1 MKAKSAL
8 QSLRQGIV
16 ICDAKGC
23 VVHVNAAYAEFTGI
37 RPEKIRGKRIRDVR
51 VGSLVPKVL
60 RTGEAIE
67 GVYKSDG
74 ERSYFASVYPIY
86 EAGEKKGTVS
96 IVTTLEQSRA
106 RKRPGG
112 GTLKERVREF
122 ERQEIRRTLLLYDDN
137 LEGKKQ
143 AAEAW
148 AFRCPRCT
156 ARWRANKRAEKANAA
171 GLKEGML
178 HGQRTEDGIFTLCRG
193 RVRSSNRLIFRF
205 RFALPYGVPMFRL
218 DDRAEI

>member
-23 VVHVNAAYAEFTGI
+23 VVYVNAAYAEFTGI
-37 RPEKIRGKRIRDVR
+37 RPEKIRGKRIRDVC

-143 AAEAW
+143 AAEA
-148 AFRCPRCT
+148 
-156 ARWRANKRAEKANAA
+156 
-171 GLKEGML
+171 L
-178 HGQRTEDGIFTLCRG
+178 GISLSTLY
-193 RVRSSNRLIFRF
+193 SKMESK
-205 RFALPYGVPMFRL
+205 
-218 DDRAEI
+218 

>member
-23 VVHVNAAYAEFTGI
+23 MVYVNAAYAEFTGI

-106 RKRPGG
+106 RRRPGG

-143 AAEAW
+143 AAEA
-148 AFRCPRCT
+148 
-156 ARWRANKRAEKANAA
+156 
-171 GLKEGML
+171 L
-178 HGQRTEDGIFTLCRG
+178 GISLSTLY
-193 RVRSSNRLIFRF
+193 SKMESK
-205 RFALPYGVPMFRL
+205 
-218 DDRAEI
+218 

>member
-16 ICDAKGC
+16 ICDATGC
-23 VVHVNAAYAEFTGI
+23 VVYVNAAYAEFTGI

-60 RTGEAIE
+60 HTGEAIE

-143 AAEAW
+143 AAEA
-148 AFRCPRCT
+148 
-156 ARWRANKRAEKANAA
+156 
-171 GLKEGML
+171 L
-178 HGQRTEDGIFTLCRG
+178 GISLSTLY
-193 RVRSSNRLIFRF
+193 SKMESK
-205 RFALPYGVPMFRL
+205 
-218 DDRAEI
+218 

>member
-23 VVHVNAAYAEFTGI
+23 VVYVNAAYAEFTGI
-37 RPEKIRGKRIRDVR
+37 RPEEIRGKRIRDVR

-60 RTGEAIE
+60 RTGETIE

-143 AAEAW
+143 AAEA
-148 AFRCPRCT
+148 
-156 ARWRANKRAEKANAA
+156 
-171 GLKEGML
+171 L
-178 HGQRTEDGIFTLCRG
+178 GISLSTLY
-193 RVRSSNRLIFRF
+193 SKMESK
-205 RFALPYGVPMFRL
+205 
-218 DDRAEI
+218 

>member
-23 VVHVNAAYAEFTGI
+23 VVYVNAAYAEFTGI
-37 RPEKIRGKRIRDVR
+37 RPEEIRGKRIRDVR

-96 IVTTLEQSRA
+96 IVTMLEQSRA

-143 AAEAW
+143 AAEA
-148 AFRCPRCT
+148 
-156 ARWRANKRAEKANAA
+156 
-171 GLKEGML
+171 L
-178 HGQRTEDGIFTLCRG
+178 GISLSTLY
-193 RVRSSNRLIFRF
+193 SKMESK
-205 RFALPYGVPMFRL
+205 
-218 DDRAEI
+218 

>member
-23 VVHVNAAYAEFTGI
+23 VVYVNAAYAEFTGI
-37 RPEKIRGKRIRDVR
+37 RPEEIRGKRIRDVR

-106 RKRPGG
+106 RRRPGG

-122 ERQEIRRTLLLYDDN
+122 ERQEIRRTLLLYNDN

-143 AAEAW
+143 AAEALGISLSTLYSKIESKQNV
-148 AFRCPRCT
+148 RIDSM
-156 ARWRANKRAEKANAA
+156 
-171 GLKEGML
+171 ML
-178 HGQRTEDGIFTLCRG
+178 N
-193 RVRSSNRLIFRF
+193 S
-205 RFALPYGVPMFRL
+205 
-218 DDRAEI
+218 

>member
-23 VVHVNAAYAEFTGI
+23 VVYVNAAYAEFTGI
-37 RPEKIRGKRIRDVR
+37 RPEEIRGKRIRDVR

-143 AAEAW
+143 AAEAL
-148 AFRCPRCT
+148 
-156 ARWRANKRAEKANAA
+156 
-171 GLKEGML
+171 GSSLS
-178 HGQRTEDGIFTLCRG
+178 TLY
-193 RVRSSNRLIFRF
+193 SKMESK
-205 RFALPYGVPMFRL
+205 
-218 DDRAEI
+218 

>member
-23 VVHVNAAYAEFTGI
+23 VVYVNAAYAEFTGI
-37 RPEKIRGKRIRDVR
+37 RPEEIRGKRIRDVR

-106 RKRPGG
+106 RRRPGG

-143 AAEAW
+143 AAEA
-148 AFRCPRCT
+148 
-156 ARWRANKRAEKANAA
+156 
-171 GLKEGML
+171 L
-178 HGQRTEDGIFTLCRG
+178 GISLSTLY
-193 RVRSSNRLIFRF
+193 SKMESK
-205 RFALPYGVPMFRL
+205 
-218 DDRAEI
+218 

>member
-23 VVHVNAAYAEFTGI
+23 VVYVNAAYAEFTGI
-37 RPEKIRGKRIRDVR
+37 RPEEIRGKRIRDVR

-60 RTGEAIE
+60 RTGETIE

-106 RKRPGG
+106 RRRPGG

-143 AAEAW
+143 AAEA
-148 AFRCPRCT
+148 
-156 ARWRANKRAEKANAA
+156 
-171 GLKEGML
+171 L
-178 HGQRTEDGIFTLCRG
+178 GISLSTLY
-193 RVRSSNRLIFRF
+193 SKMESK
-205 RFALPYGVPMFRL
+205 
-218 DDRAEI
+218 

>member
-1 MKAKSAL
+1 MKEKSAL

-23 VVHVNAAYAEFTGI
+23 VVYVNAAYAEFTGI
-37 RPEKIRGKRIRDVR
+37 RPEEIRGKRIRDVR

-60 RTGEAIE
+60 RTGETIE

-143 AAEAW
+143 AAEA
-148 AFRCPRCT
+148 
-156 ARWRANKRAEKANAA
+156 
-171 GLKEGML
+171 L
-178 HGQRTEDGIFTLCRG
+178 GISLSTLY
-193 RVRSSNRLIFRF
+193 SKMESK
-205 RFALPYGVPMFRL
+205 
-218 DDRAEI
+218 

>member
-23 VVHVNAAYAEFTGI
+23 VVYVNASYAEFTGI
-37 RPEKIRGKRIRDVR
+37 RPEEIRGKRIRDVR

-143 AAEAW
+143 AAEA
-148 AFRCPRCT
+148 
-156 ARWRANKRAEKANAA
+156 
-171 GLKEGML
+171 L
-178 HGQRTEDGIFTLCRG
+178 GISLSTLY
-193 RVRSSNRLIFRF
+193 SKMESK
-205 RFALPYGVPMFRL
+205 
-218 DDRAEI
+218 

>member
-23 VVHVNAAYAEFTGI
+23 VVYVNAAYAEFTGI
-37 RPEKIRGKRIRDVR
+37 RPEEIRGKRIRDVR

-143 AAEAW
+143 AAEAL
-148 AFRCPRCT
+148 AIS
-156 ARWRANKRAEKANAA
+156 
-171 GLKEGML
+171 LS
-178 HGQRTEDGIFTLCRG
+178 TLY
-193 RVRSSNRLIFRF
+193 SKMESK
-205 RFALPYGVPMFRL
+205 
-218 DDRAEI
+218 

>member
-23 VVHVNAAYAEFTGI
+23 VVYVNAAYAEFTGI
-37 RPEKIRGKRIRDVR
+37 RPEEIRGKRIRDVR

-112 GTLKERVREF
+112 GKLKERVREF

-143 AAEAW
+143 AAEA
-148 AFRCPRCT
+148 
-156 ARWRANKRAEKANAA
+156 
-171 GLKEGML
+171 L
-178 HGQRTEDGIFTLCRG
+178 GISLSTLY
-193 RVRSSNRLIFRF
+193 SKMESK
-205 RFALPYGVPMFRL
+205 
-218 DDRAEI
+218 

>member
-23 VVHVNAAYAEFTGI
+23 VVYVNAAYAEFTGI
-37 RPEKIRGKRIRDVR
+37 RPEEIRGKRIRDVR
-51 VGSLVPKVL
+51 VGALVPKVL

-96 IVTTLEQSRA
+96 IVTTLEQSWA
-106 RKRPGG
+106 RRRPDG

-143 AAEAW
+143 AAEA
-148 AFRCPRCT
+148 
-156 ARWRANKRAEKANAA
+156 
-171 GLKEGML
+171 L
-178 HGQRTEDGIFTLCRG
+178 GISLSTLY
-193 RVRSSNRLIFRF
+193 SKMESK
-205 RFALPYGVPMFRL
+205 
-218 DDRAEI
+218 

>member
-23 VVHVNAAYAEFTGI
+23 VVYVNAAYAEFTGI
-37 RPEKIRGKRIRDVR
+37 RPEKIRGKKIRDVR

-122 ERQEIRRTLLLYDDN
+122 EQQEIRRTLLLYDDN

-143 AAEAW
+143 AAEA
-148 AFRCPRCT
+148 
-156 ARWRANKRAEKANAA
+156 
-171 GLKEGML
+171 L
-178 HGQRTEDGIFTLCRG
+178 GISLSTLY
-193 RVRSSNRLIFRF
+193 SKMESK
-205 RFALPYGVPMFRL
+205 
-218 DDRAEI
+218 

>member
-23 VVHVNAAYAEFTGI
+23 VVYVNAAYAEFTGI

-106 RKRPGG
+106 RRRPGG

-137 LEGKKQ
+137 LGGKKQ
-143 AAEAW
+143 AAEA
-148 AFRCPRCT
+148 
-156 ARWRANKRAEKANAA
+156 
-171 GLKEGML
+171 L
-178 HGQRTEDGIFTLCRG
+178 GISLSTLY
-193 RVRSSNRLIFRF
+193 SKMESK
-205 RFALPYGVPMFRL
+205 
-218 DDRAEI
+218 

>member
-23 VVHVNAAYAEFTGI
+23 VVYVNAAYAEFTGI
-37 RPEKIRGKRIRDVR
+37 RPEEIRGKRIRDVR
-51 VGSLVPKVL
+51 VGSLVLKVL

-143 AAEAW
+143 AAEA
-148 AFRCPRCT
+148 
-156 ARWRANKRAEKANAA
+156 
-171 GLKEGML
+171 L
-178 HGQRTEDGIFTLCRG
+178 GISLSTLY
-193 RVRSSNRLIFRF
+193 SKMESK
-205 RFALPYGVPMFRL
+205 
-218 DDRAEI
+218 

>member
-23 VVHVNAAYAEFTGI
+23 VVYVNAAYAEFTGI

-86 EAGEKKGTVS
+86 EAGEEKGTVS

-143 AAEAW
+143 AAEALGISLS
-148 AFRCPRCT
+148 T
-156 ARWRANKRAEKANAA
+156 LYSKMENK
-171 GLKEGML
+171 
-178 HGQRTEDGIFTLCRG
+178 
-193 RVRSSNRLIFRF
+193 
-205 RFALPYGVPMFRL
+205 
-218 DDRAEI
+218 

>member
-23 VVHVNAAYAEFTGI
+23 VVYVNAAYAEFTGI
-37 RPEKIRGKRIRDVR
+37 RPEEIRGKRIRDVR

-122 ERQEIRRTLLLYDDN
+122 RRQSGGQKAGRRSAGHFAVHAVQQDG
-137 LEGKKQ
+137 EQIKGRK
-143 AAEAW
+143 
-148 AFRCPRCT
+148 
-156 ARWRANKRAEKANAA
+156 KANAA

-193 RVRSSNRLIFRF
+193 RVRS
-205 RFALPYGVPMFRL
+205 A
-218 DDRAEI
+218 

>member
-23 VVHVNAAYAEFTGI
+23 VVYVNAAYAEFTGI

-96 IVTTLEQSRA
+96 IVTMLEQSRA

-122 ERQEIRRTLLLYDDN
+122 ERQEIRRALLLYDDN

-143 AAEAW
+143 AAEALGISLS
-148 AFRCPRCT
+148 T
-156 ARWRANKRAEKANAA
+156 LYSKMENK
-171 GLKEGML
+171 
-178 HGQRTEDGIFTLCRG
+178 
-193 RVRSSNRLIFRF
+193 
-205 RFALPYGVPMFRL
+205 
-218 DDRAEI
+218 

>member
-16 ICDAKGC
+16 ICDAEGC
-23 VVHVNAAYAEFTGI
+23 VVYVNAAYAEFTGI

-60 RTGEAIE
+60 RTALGKPLLGYVLDGIE

-112 GTLKERVREF
+112 GTLKERVCEF

-143 AAEAW
+143 AAEA
-148 AFRCPRCT
+148 
-156 ARWRANKRAEKANAA
+156 
-171 GLKEGML
+171 L
-178 HGQRTEDGIFTLCRG
+178 GISLSTLY
-193 RVRSSNRLIFRF
+193 SKMESK
-205 RFALPYGVPMFRL
+205 
-218 DDRAEI
+218 

>member
-23 VVHVNAAYAEFTGI
+23 VVYVNAAYAEFTGI
-37 RPEKIRGKRIRDVR
+37 RPEEIRGKRIRDVR

-143 AAEAW
+143 AAEA
-148 AFRCPRCT
+148 
-156 ARWRANKRAEKANAA
+156 
-171 GLKEGML
+171 L
-178 HGQRTEDGIFTLCRG
+178 GISLSTLY
-193 RVRSSNRLIFRF
+193 SKMESK
-205 RFALPYGVPMFRL
+205 
-218 DDRAEI
+218 

>member
-23 VVHVNAAYAEFTGI
+23 VVYVNAAYVEFTGI

-106 RKRPGG
+106 RKHPGG

-143 AAEAW
+143 AAEA
-148 AFRCPRCT
+148 
-156 ARWRANKRAEKANAA
+156 
-171 GLKEGML
+171 L
-178 HGQRTEDGIFTLCRG
+178 GISLSTLY
-193 RVRSSNRLIFRF
+193 SKMESK
-205 RFALPYGVPMFRL
+205 
-218 DDRAEI
+218 

>member
-23 VVHVNAAYAEFTGI
+23 VVYVNAAYADFTGI

-143 AAEAW
+143 AAEA
-148 AFRCPRCT
+148 
-156 ARWRANKRAEKANAA
+156 
-171 GLKEGML
+171 L
-178 HGQRTEDGIFTLCRG
+178 GISLSTLY
-193 RVRSSNRLIFRF
+193 SKMESK
-205 RFALPYGVPMFRL
+205 
-218 DDRAEI
+218 

>member
-23 VVHVNAAYAEFTGI
+23 VVYVNAAYAEFTGI

-74 ERSYFASVYPIY
+74 ERSYFASAYPIY

-106 RKRPGG
+106 RRRPGG
-112 GTLKERVREF
+112 GTLKEHVREF

-143 AAEAW
+143 AAEA
-148 AFRCPRCT
+148 
-156 ARWRANKRAEKANAA
+156 
-171 GLKEGML
+171 L
-178 HGQRTEDGIFTLCRG
+178 GISLSTLY
-193 RVRSSNRLIFRF
+193 SKMESK
-205 RFALPYGVPMFRL
+205 
-218 DDRAEI
+218 

>member
-23 VVHVNAAYAEFTGI
+23 VVYVNAAYAEFTGI

-60 RTGEAIE
+60 HTGEAIE

-122 ERQEIRRTLLLYDDN
+122 ERQEIRRTLLLYNDN

-143 AAEAW
+143 AAEA
-148 AFRCPRCT
+148 
-156 ARWRANKRAEKANAA
+156 
-171 GLKEGML
+171 L
-178 HGQRTEDGIFTLCRG
+178 GISLSTLY
-193 RVRSSNRLIFRF
+193 SKMESK
-205 RFALPYGVPMFRL
+205 
-218 DDRAEI
+218 

>member
-16 ICDAKGC
+16 ICDAQGC
-23 VVHVNAAYAEFTGI
+23 VVYVNAAYAEFTGI

-143 AAEAW
+143 AAEA
-148 AFRCPRCT
+148 
-156 ARWRANKRAEKANAA
+156 
-171 GLKEGML
+171 L
-178 HGQRTEDGIFTLCRG
+178 GISLSTLY
-193 RVRSSNRLIFRF
+193 SKMESK
-205 RFALPYGVPMFRL
+205 
-218 DDRAEI
+218 

>member
-1 MKAKSAL
+1 M
-8 QSLRQGIV
+8 
-16 ICDAKGC
+16 
-23 VVHVNAAYAEFTGI
+23 
-37 RPEKIRGKRIRDVR
+37 
-51 VGSLVPKVL
+51 
-60 RTGEAIE
+60 
-67 GVYKSDG
+67 YKSDG

-143 AAEAW
+143 AAEALGISLSTLYSKMESQIKG
-148 AFRCPRCT
+148 R
-156 ARWRANKRAEKANAA
+156 KKANAA

-178 HGQRTEDGIFTLCRG
+178 HGQRTKDGIFTLCRG
-193 RVRSSNRLIFRF
+193 RVRS
-205 RFALPYGVPMFRL
+205 A
-218 DDRAEI
+218 

>member
-8 QSLRQGIV
+8 QSLRQGIA

-23 VVHVNAAYAEFTGI
+23 VVYVNAAYAEFTGI

-143 AAEAW
+143 AAEA
-148 AFRCPRCT
+148 
-156 ARWRANKRAEKANAA
+156 
-171 GLKEGML
+171 L
-178 HGQRTEDGIFTLCRG
+178 GISLSTLY
-193 RVRSSNRLIFRF
+193 SKMESK
-205 RFALPYGVPMFRL
+205 
-218 DDRAEI
+218 

>member
-16 ICDAKGC
+16 ICDAEGC
-23 VVHVNAAYAEFTGI
+23 VVYVNAAYAEFTGI
-37 RPEKIRGKRIRDVR
+37 RPEKICGKRIRDVR

-143 AAEAW
+143 AAEA
-148 AFRCPRCT
+148 
-156 ARWRANKRAEKANAA
+156 
-171 GLKEGML
+171 L
-178 HGQRTEDGIFTLCRG
+178 GISLSTLY
-193 RVRSSNRLIFRF
+193 SKMESK
-205 RFALPYGVPMFRL
+205 
-218 DDRAEI
+218 

>member
-23 VVHVNAAYAEFTGI
+23 MVYVNAAYAEFTGI

-143 AAEAW
+143 AAEALGISLSTLYSKMESKQNV
-148 AFRCPRCT
+148 RIDSM
-156 ARWRANKRAEKANAA
+156 
-171 GLKEGML
+171 ML
-178 HGQRTEDGIFTLCRG
+178 N
-193 RVRSSNRLIFRF
+193 S
-205 RFALPYGVPMFRL
+205 
-218 DDRAEI
+218 

>member
-23 VVHVNAAYAEFTGI
+23 VVYVNAAYAEFTGI
-37 RPEKIRGKRIRDVR
+37 RPEEIRGKRIRDVR
-51 VGSLVPKVL
+51 VGSLGPKVL

-143 AAEAW
+143 AAEA
-148 AFRCPRCT
+148 
-156 ARWRANKRAEKANAA
+156 
-171 GLKEGML
+171 L
-178 HGQRTEDGIFTLCRG
+178 GISLSTLY
-193 RVRSSNRLIFRF
+193 SKMESK
-205 RFALPYGVPMFRL
+205 
-218 DDRAEI
+218 

>member
-23 VVHVNAAYAEFTGI
+23 VVYVNAAYAEFTGI

-106 RKRPGG
+106 RRRPGG

-122 ERQEIRRTLLLYDDN
+122 ERQEIWRTLLLYDDN

-143 AAEAW
+143 AAEA
-148 AFRCPRCT
+148 
-156 ARWRANKRAEKANAA
+156 
-171 GLKEGML
+171 L
-178 HGQRTEDGIFTLCRG
+178 GISLSTL
-193 RVRSSNRLIFRF
+193 
-205 RFALPYGVPMFRL
+205 YGKM
-218 DDRAEI
+218 ESK

>member
-23 VVHVNAAYAEFTGI
+23 VVYVNAAYAEFTGI
-37 RPEKIRGKRIRDVR
+37 RPEEIRGKRIRDVR

-96 IVTTLEQSRA
+96 IVTTLKQSRA

-122 ERQEIRRTLLLYDDN
+122 ERQEIRRALLLYDDN

-143 AAEAW
+143 AAEA
-148 AFRCPRCT
+148 
-156 ARWRANKRAEKANAA
+156 
-171 GLKEGML
+171 L
-178 HGQRTEDGIFTLCRG
+178 GISLSTLY
-193 RVRSSNRLIFRF
+193 SKMESK
-205 RFALPYGVPMFRL
+205 
-218 DDRAEI
+218 

>member
-23 VVHVNAAYAEFTGI
+23 VVYVNAAYAEFTGI

-112 GTLKERVREF
+112 GILKERVREF

-143 AAEAW
+143 AAEA
-148 AFRCPRCT
+148 
-156 ARWRANKRAEKANAA
+156 
-171 GLKEGML
+171 L
-178 HGQRTEDGIFTLCRG
+178 GISLSTLY
-193 RVRSSNRLIFRF
+193 SKMESK
-205 RFALPYGVPMFRL
+205 
-218 DDRAEI
+218 

>member
-23 VVHVNAAYAEFTGI
+23 VVYVNAAYAEFTGI
-37 RPEKIRGKRIRDVR
+37 RPEEIRGKRIRDVR

-106 RKRPGG
+106 RRRPGG

-122 ERQEIRRTLLLYDDN
+122 ERQEIRRALLLYDDN

-143 AAEAW
+143 AAEA
-148 AFRCPRCT
+148 
-156 ARWRANKRAEKANAA
+156 
-171 GLKEGML
+171 L
-178 HGQRTEDGIFTLCRG
+178 GISLSTMY
-193 RVRSSNRLIFRF
+193 SKMESK
-205 RFALPYGVPMFRL
+205 
-218 DDRAEI
+218 

>member
-23 VVHVNAAYAEFTGI
+23 VVYVNAAYAEFTGI

-74 ERSYFASVYPIY
+74 ERSYFASVYPIH

-96 IVTTLEQSRA
+96 IVTMLEQSRA
-106 RKRPGG
+106 RKRLGG

-143 AAEAW
+143 AAEA
-148 AFRCPRCT
+148 
-156 ARWRANKRAEKANAA
+156 
-171 GLKEGML
+171 L
-178 HGQRTEDGIFTLCRG
+178 GISLSTLY
-193 RVRSSNRLIFRF
+193 SKMESK
-205 RFALPYGVPMFRL
+205 
-218 DDRAEI
+218 

>member
-23 VVHVNAAYAEFTGI
+23 VVYVNAAYAEFTGI
-37 RPEKIRGKRIRDVR
+37 RPEEIRGKRIRDVR

-106 RKRPGG
+106 RKHPGG
-112 GTLKERVREF
+112 GMLKERVREF

-143 AAEAW
+143 AAEA
-148 AFRCPRCT
+148 
-156 ARWRANKRAEKANAA
+156 
-171 GLKEGML
+171 L
-178 HGQRTEDGIFTLCRG
+178 GISLSTLY
-193 RVRSSNRLIFRF
+193 SKMESK
-205 RFALPYGVPMFRL
+205 
-218 DDRAEI
+218 

>member
-23 VVHVNAAYAEFTGI
+23 VVYVNAAYAEFTGI
-37 RPEKIRGKRIRDVR
+37 RPEEIRGKRIRDVR

-106 RKRPGG
+106 RRRPGG

-122 ERQEIRRTLLLYDDN
+122 ERQEIRQTLLLYDDN

-143 AAEAW
+143 AAEA
-148 AFRCPRCT
+148 P
-156 ARWRANKRAEKANAA
+156 
-171 GLKEGML
+171 
-178 HGQRTEDGIFTLCRG
+178 GISLSTLY
-193 RVRSSNRLIFRF
+193 SKMESK
-205 RFALPYGVPMFRL
+205 
-218 DDRAEI
+218 